1 MNRSFRI
8 IEFLQSIIASMSR
21 AVQGSLGVLCLLLI
35 LTGCSENP
43 SGQPVSKEN
52 SSAQPLPVKTATVVR
67 KDVPVELRTVG
78 LAEAS
83 ESVAIKSQISGVLQ
97 EVGFKEGDHVKAG
110 DLLFRIDSRP
120 YLSRL
125 EQARATLTKDQA
137 ELENA
142 RKQAQRYLPAVEKG
156 YVSAEQSDQAQTNV
170 AILDAQV
177 QADQAAVLNARIDL
191 DNCTIRSPISGYTGE
206 LFEDPGNLIKAEAD
220 QPLVTI
226 KQTSPIKVS
235 FTLPEQILADLKKY
249 LASGDIKV
257 IVNFAEMTLT
267 GKLDFLDNQVNRDS
281 GTIRLKASFDNQSR
295 QLWPGQFVDV
305 RLRLTTRKDATVV
318 PTRAV
323 QAGQNGDYVYV
334 VNNSQ
339 TVEQRPVTVA
349 FSNDTEAVVDSGL
362 DAGETVVTD
371 GQLRLRV
378 GVTVKPVV
386 EQNSQAQPVAGQ

>member
-1 MNRSFRI
+1 MITS
-8 IEFLQSIIASMSR
+8 LSR
-21 AVQGSLGVLCLLLI
+21 AVAGSLGIFCLLLI

-43 SGQPVSKEN
+43 SGQPVSKEKG
-52 SSAQPLPVKTATVVR
+52 SAQPLPVKTATVVR

-83 ESVAIKSQISGVLQ
+83 ESVAIKSQISGILQ
-97 EVGFKEGDHVKAG
+97 EVGFKEGDHVKSG

-125 EQARATLTKDQA
+125 EQARATLAKDQA

-170 AILDAQV
+170 ASLNAQV
-177 QADQAAVLNARIDL
+177 QADHAAVLNAQIDL
-191 DNCTIRSPISGYTGE
+191 DNCTIRAPISGYTGE
-206 LFEDPGNLIKAEAD
+206 LFEDIGNLIKAEAD

-226 KQTSPIKVS
+226 NQTSPIKVS
-235 FTLPEQILADLKKY
+235 FTLPEQILPDLKKY
-249 LASGDIKV
+249 LAAGDINV

-267 GKLDFLDNQVNRDS
+267 GKLDFLDNEVNRSS
-281 GTIRLKASFDNQSR
+281 GTIRLKATFDNQSR

-318 PTRAV
+318 PARAV

-334 VNNSQ
+334 VNNNQ

-349 FSNDTEAVVDSGL
+349 FSNDAEAVVDAGL
-362 DAGETVVTD
+362 EAGETVVTD
-371 GQLRLRV
+371 GQLRLRG

-386 EQNSQAQPVAGQ
+386 EQDAQAQPVAGQ